1 MQCGGE
7 EKARDWIAG
16 NSDEKFL
23 ITDEWTV
30 AGYEFDTVILV
41 AYDHQMRGISSVC
54 QRARAKLIV
63 YQIDK
68 LASEDLRALK
78 VTEDIS
84 TSLPRRRRKKP
95 CSIQQCTKV
104 LFYKSGYIYKYLEC
118 SYRQIIWINVYLD
131 NKIYQKE
138 YFWPKVHRFY
148 TFDGNGS

>member
-1 MQCGGE
+1 M
-7 EKARDWIAG
+7 
-16 NSDEKFL
+16 
-23 ITDEWTV
+23 V

-95 CSIQQCTKV
+95 CSIQ
-104 LFYKSGYIYKYLEC
+104 
-118 SYRQIIWINVYLD
+118 
-131 NKIYQKE
+131 
-138 YFWPKVHRFY
+138 
-148 TFDGNGS
+148 